1 MNKRVWIINQFANT
15 NNMPGH
21 TRQYELSSFL
31 SKKGFEVSVF
41 ASDFNLSLRSYLK
54 KGKLFFYKKE
64 TINKVFWIWLSVTKY
79 KKNNWKRY
87 LNIFSFD
94 LNLLIHLFIKNLISL
109 ISKNKPSI
117 IIASSPQLPAT
128 LCALVIAKVF
138 RIPFILEIR
147 DLWPVALIELG
158 NFKKDNVLIKFLF
171 LIEKILYLKSD
182 AVVVLSK
189 GCLNYIESKG
199 AKEIIYLPN
208 GSNLNF
214 FKFHPLPSEDNGFS
228 SKRPFK
234 IIYSGAHG
242 IANGLEN
249 VIYATN
255 YLKNLPIEIHLI
267 GNGPEKNKL
276 QLLAKGNKLII
287 FHDSVPKKQMPEYL
301 SKADAVLISLANV
314 NLFRYGVSPNK
325 LFDAYASGRP
335 VITTVPGLI
344 NLEVEKYKLG
354 VTCKASAPEELAKAI
369 IRLYKKTRNEREKIA
384 ESARAHA
391 ETYYSKDYIFEKYY
405 NLIDKIICGL

>member
-1 MNKRVWIINQFANT
+1 MQWLF
-15 NNMPGH
+15 
-21 TRQYELSSFL
+21 
-31 SKKGFEVSVF
+31 
-41 ASDFNLSLRSYLK
+41 YLK
-54 KGKLFFYKKE
+54 
-64 TINKVFWIWLSVTKY
+64 
-79 KKNNWKRY
+79 
-87 LNIFSFD
+87 
-94 LNLLIHLFIKNLISL
+94 
-109 ISKNKPSI
+109 
-117 IIASSPQLPAT
+117 
-128 LCALVIAKVF
+128 
-138 RIPFILEIR
+138 
-147 DLWPVALIELG
+147 VALI
-158 NFKKDNVLIKFLF
+158 
-171 LIEKILYLKSD
+171 ILNLK
-182 AVVVLSK
+182 VQKRLSI
-189 GCLNYIESKG
+189 CF
-199 AKEIIYLPN
+199 N

-314 NLFRYGVSPNK
+314 DLFRYGVSPNK
-325 LFDAYASGRP
+325 LLTHMLRRP

-344 NLEVEKYKLG
+344 NLEVENINLVLHVKQVLRG
-354 VTCKASAPEELAKAI
+354 IS
-369 IRLYKKTRNEREKIA
+369 
-384 ESARAHA
+384 ES
-391 ETYYSKDYIFEKYY
+391 
-405 NLIDKIICGL
+405 N